1 MAEDLQIRIP
11 VKLGTENVLS
21 EIDGIKKTIAQDS
34 KYHLNVIAKISGN
47 SISVIQEQLS
57 ALASKKYEVNIG
69 TSVSNIQGQM
79 SQVQNNVANQIS
91 KINNKAVVKPTI
103 DISKTELDNLNIM
116 TNAFV
121 KTFDIKKLTDD
132 AKNQLQ
138 SLMRD
143 FQVANQQKDL
153 LGINKA
159 QTALENFAQTYGKA
173 FQNVEAI
180 TTFKDFKTQFQDI
193 GLAFTECDQ
202 SIKGLLGSAKQIREV
217 FGASWTKLISGKGG
231 VTDDSPIWK
240 LGNTL
245 DEIILNYRRSFLSL
259 KEDAQQTYTTI
270 EQLSQSDIN
279 QLFARIANISSSTNL
294 TPIAQ
299 EIKNITAN
307 FSDMNGV
314 LQLSETFFKQFTAN
328 GTNTSS
334 LDNILSKIG
343 LSYNVV
349 ADGTNNAISS
359 ISQFQT
365 LFNEVANAQ
374 KKFADGTNQVVNAE
388 KEVSNSTQKSNQI
401 ARDKIS
407 VIEQTIKASQEQT
420 TALKSMASEENK
432 ANSVSDHFRASFSNF
447 PTQIKLTTN
456 AINEAKNAF
465 IQYGEVSASSNKST
479 VVNDIIPEHFSSF
492 IVKVKSA
499 TGEVQRFKY
508 AFQNLGTNDAPNF
521 KYVLTNINEADAGI
535 KKLADD
541 IAKAKAEAQKTMAAF
556 DNKTQGKFVDLS
568 VYKNAKNALESI
580 TDFDSISK
588 FNNAMSELE
597 AHYQNITKY
606 TRSSNKSLNPF
617 INAVNDMAGI
627 DEEIKRIKLSAEGLQ
642 GKSKSLIGS
651 LGSLNNMASKV
662 RNYAVGTEEWAS
674 AYEKLKN
681 KMAQVK
687 DEIKTLRM
695 EQKVESSYAQKQQSM
710 YSVIEQRMKQINNLK
725 IQQLNTDKNTASIM
739 QKQIDA
745 YERQISS
752 KNANISKYGYKD
764 TESEKRLDNLRKE
777 LDYNLQI
784 AQSKAQY
791 KADTQS
797 QKDMAKNIEQVDK
810 YATSIEKAINNLN
823 KLKSN
828 GVFTK
833 NFNNSIVQAQVGE
846 IDSLIAKFSTFFT
859 KVQAVQN
866 TIKSTGI
873 IDSTQ
878 VATLSA
884 ELSTLTNE
892 YNKVTSS
899 VKNFQTELR
908 QTNGQ
913 QAQEQKNKVL
923 IAQLEAYAAANSKAM
938 KSNQTLK
945 SGLTPSQEINNMLT
959 ALKAGADS
967 SDWSKIQSNFKIVR
981 SEIKALGL
989 EGGTIFQNLWAQVKK
1004 FSRWMGITMVTTSIA
1019 REIRGLFTDV
1029 AELDTALVDL
1039 RKTFKGTSEDLEE
1052 FYYDANNIAKQLGVA
1067 TKEVINQAS
1076 AWSRLGFS
1084 TKETAI
1090 EMSKMSSIFASISPD
1105 MDTEEATDGLL
1116 SIIKAFDIDVN
1127 DVLDGVISKVNK
1139 VGNEFGTSNGEVV
1152 NMLTRSSSAMKEANN
1167 TLEETIA
1174 LETAAVEITRDA
1186 ESVGTAYKTLSMR
1199 LRGYDETTE
1208 EYSNDV
1214 EVLSGK
1220 IADLTK
1226 TASTPGGI
1234 SLFTDETKTTYKST
1248 VQLLREI
1255 SAIYDDLSD
1264 KTQAELLEVL
1274 AGKRQGQIVAATLN
1288 NWETVEKALTAM
1300 SNADGSAMQ
1309 EMEVIMDSVDYK
1321 ANKLKETFLG
1331 IGQDAIS
1338 RDFLKSILDSAT
1350 RLLETV
1356 SDTSSP
1362 LGIILNSVSG
1372 IADIVSNIV
1381 KNIGL
1386 IPTIF
1391 AGLSLKNV
1399 GEQNKHA
1406 RFCTATHNKYRE
1418 CNTFQNKVV
1427 KLLGNA
1433 KTLQPLIA

>member
-34 KYHLNVIAKISGN
+34 KYHLNVIAKISDN

-103 DISKTELDNLNIM
+103 DIPKTELDNLNIM

-138 SLMRD
+138 SLMRN

-173 FQNVEAI
+173 FQNVESI

-202 SIKGLLGSAKQIREV
+202 SIKGFLGSAKQIREV

-231 VTDDSPIWK
+231 VTDDSPLWK
-240 LGNTL
+240 LGSTL

-420 TALKSMASEENK
+420 TALKSMVSEENR
-432 ANSVSDHFRASFSNF
+432 ANSASDHFRASFSNF

-479 VVNDIIPEHFSSF
+479 VVNDVIPEHFSSF

-508 AFQNLGTNDAPNF
+508 AFQNLGTDDAPNF

-535 KKLADD
+535 KKLAED

-687 DEIKTLRM
+687 DEIKTLRI
-695 EQKVESSYAQKQQSM
+695 EQKVESSYTQKQQSM

-725 IQQLNTDKNTASIM
+725 IQQLNTDKNTASII

-833 NFNNSIVQAQVGE
+833 NSNNSTVQAQVGE
-846 IDSLIAKFSTFFT
+846 IDSLIAKFGTFFT
-859 KVQAVQN
+859 KVQAIQN

-878 VATLSA
+878 VTTLSA

-1004 FSRWMGITMVTTSIA
+1004 FSRWMGITMVTTSIT

-1052 FYYDANNIAKQLGVA
+1052 FYYDANDIAKQLGVA

-1139 VGNEFGTSNGEVV
+1139 VGKKLPKHMV
-1152 NMLTRSSSAMKEANN
+1152 
-1167 TLEETIA
+1167 
-1174 LETAAVEITRDA
+1174 
-1186 ESVGTAYKTLSMR
+1186 
-1199 LRGYDETTE
+1199 
-1208 EYSNDV
+1208 
-1214 EVLSGK
+1214 
-1220 IADLTK
+1220 
-1226 TASTPGGI
+1226 
-1234 SLFTDETKTTYKST
+1234 TY
-1248 VQLLREI
+1248 
-1255 SAIYDDLSD
+1255 
-1264 KTQAELLEVL
+1264 
-1274 AGKRQGQIVAATLN
+1274 G
-1288 NWETVEKALTAM
+1288 
-1300 SNADGSAMQ
+1300 
-1309 EMEVIMDSVDYK
+1309 
-1321 ANKLKETFLG
+1321 
-1331 IGQDAIS
+1331 
-1338 RDFLKSILDSAT
+1338 
-1350 RLLETV
+1350 
-1356 SDTSSP
+1356 
-1362 LGIILNSVSG
+1362 
-1372 IADIVSNIV
+1372 DI
-1381 KNIGL
+1381 
-1386 IPTIF
+1386 P
-1391 AGLSLKNV
+1391 
-1399 GEQNKHA
+1399 
-1406 RFCTATHNKYRE
+1406 
-1418 CNTFQNKVV
+1418 
-1427 KLLGNA
+1427 
-1433 KTLQPLIA
+1433 

>member
-34 KYHLNVIAKISGN
+34 KYHLNVIAKISDN
-47 SISVIQEQLS
+47 SIAVIQGQLS

-103 DISKTELDNLNIM
+103 DIPKTELDNLNIM

-173 FQNVEAI
+173 FQNVESI

-202 SIKGLLGSAKQIREV
+202 SIKGFLGSAKQIREV

-231 VTDDSPIWK
+231 VTDDSPLWK
-240 LGNTL
+240 LGSTL

-328 GTNTSS
+328 GANTSS

-420 TALKSMASEENK
+420 TALKSMVSEENR
-432 ANSVSDHFRASFSNF
+432 ANSASDHFRASFSNF

-479 VVNDIIPEHFSSF
+479 VVNDVIPEHFSSF

-508 AFQNLGTNDAPNF
+508 AFQNLGTDDAPNF

-617 INAVNDMAGI
+617 INAVNDMTGI

-725 IQQLNTDKNTASIM
+725 IQQLNTDKNTASII
-739 QKQIDA
+739 QKQIDV

-833 NFNNSIVQAQVGE
+833 NSNNSTVQSQVSE
-846 IDSLIAKFSTFFT
+846 IDSLIAKFGTFFT

-866 TIKSTGI
+866 TIKSTGV
-873 IDSTQ
+873 IDNTQ

-899 VKNFQTELR
+899 AKNFQTELR

-923 IAQLEAYAAANSKAM
+923 IAQLEAYTAANSKAM

-1052 FYYDANNIAKQLGVA
+1052 FYYDANDIAKQLGVT

-1076 AWSRLGFS
+1076 AWSRLGYN
-1084 TKETAI
+1084 TKEAAI
-1090 EMSKMSSIFASISPD
+1090 GMSKMSSIFASISPD

-1199 LRGYDETTE
+1199 LRGYDEETE
-1208 EYSNDV
+1208 SYTNDV

-1264 KTQAELLEVL
+1264 KTQAELLEVI
-1274 AGKRQGQIVAATLN
+1274 AGRRLPGCIVICA
-1288 NWETVEKALTAM
+1288 
-1300 SNADGSAMQ
+1300 
-1309 EMEVIMDSVDYK
+1309 
-1321 ANKLKETFLG
+1321 
-1331 IGQDAIS
+1331 
-1338 RDFLKSILDSAT
+1338 
-1350 RLLETV
+1350 
-1356 SDTSSP
+1356 
-1362 LGIILNSVSG
+1362 
-1372 IADIVSNIV
+1372 
-1381 KNIGL
+1381 
-1386 IPTIF
+1386 
-1391 AGLSLKNV
+1391 
-1399 GEQNKHA
+1399 
-1406 RFCTATHNKYRE
+1406 
-1418 CNTFQNKVV
+1418 
-1427 KLLGNA
+1427 
-1433 KTLQPLIA
+1433 

>member
-11 VKLGTENVLS
+11 VKLGTENVLT

-34 KYHLNVIAKISGN
+34 KYHLNVIAKISDN
-47 SISVIQEQLS
+47 SISVIQGQLS
-57 ALASKKYEVNIG
+57 ALAAKKYEVNIG
-69 TSVSNIQGQM
+69 ASVSNIQGQM
-79 SQVQNNVANQIS
+79 SQVQNNVTNQIS
-91 KINNKAVVKPTI
+91 KINNKAVVKPII
-103 DISKTELDNLNIM
+103 DIPKTELDNLNIM

-159 QTALENFAQTYGKA
+159 QAALENFAQTYGKA

-180 TTFKDFKTQFQDI
+180 TVFKDFKTQFQDI

-202 SIKGLLGSAKQIREV
+202 SIKGCLGSAKQIREV

-231 VTDDSPIWK
+231 VTDDSPIWA

-374 KKFADGTNQVVNAE
+374 KQFADGTNQVVNAE
-388 KEVSNSTQKSNQI
+388 KSVSNSTQKSNQI

-508 AFQNLGTNDAPNF
+508 AFQNLGTGDAPNF

-617 INAVNDMAGI
+617 INAVNDMTGI

-695 EQKVESSYAQKQQSM
+695 EQKVESSYVQKQQSM

-725 IQQLNTDKNTASIM
+725 IQQLNTDKNTASII

-777 LDYNLQI
+777 LDYTLQI

-833 NFNNSIVQAQVGE
+833 NSNNSTVQSQVSE
-846 IDSLIAKFSTFFT
+846 IDSLIAKFGTFFT

-866 TIKSTGI
+866 TIKSTGV
-873 IDSTQ
+873 IDNTQ

-899 VKNFQTELR
+899 AKNFQTELR

-923 IAQLEAYAAANSKAM
+923 IAQLEAYAVANSKAM

-1052 FYYDANNIAKQLGVA
+1052 FYYDANDIAKQLGVT

-1076 AWSRLGFS
+1076 AWSRLGYN
-1084 TKETAI
+1084 TKEAAI
-1090 EMSKMSSIFASISPD
+1090 GMSKMSSIFASISPD

-1199 LRGYDETTE
+1199 LRG
-1208 EYSNDV
+1208 
-1214 EVLSGK
+1214 
-1220 IADLTK
+1220 
-1226 TASTPGGI
+1226 
-1234 SLFTDETKTTYKST
+1234 
-1248 VQLLREI
+1248 
-1255 SAIYDDLSD
+1255 
-1264 KTQAELLEVL
+1264 
-1274 AGKRQGQIVAATLN
+1274 
-1288 NWETVEKALTAM
+1288 
-1300 SNADGSAMQ
+1300 
-1309 EMEVIMDSVDYK
+1309 
-1321 ANKLKETFLG
+1321 
-1331 IGQDAIS
+1331 
-1338 RDFLKSILDSAT
+1338 
-1350 RLLETV
+1350 
-1356 SDTSSP
+1356 
-1362 LGIILNSVSG
+1362 
-1372 IADIVSNIV
+1372 
-1381 KNIGL
+1381 
-1386 IPTIF
+1386 
-1391 AGLSLKNV
+1391 
-1399 GEQNKHA
+1399 
-1406 RFCTATHNKYRE
+1406 
-1418 CNTFQNKVV
+1418 
-1427 KLLGNA
+1427 
-1433 KTLQPLIA
+1433 KTLPPYSESYMPCA

>member
-11 VKLGTENVLS
+11 VKLGTENVLT

-34 KYHLNVIAKISGN
+34 KYHLNVIAKISDN
-47 SISVIQEQLS
+47 SISVIQGQLS

-69 TSVSNIQGQM
+69 ASVSNIQGQM
-79 SQVQNNVANQIS
+79 SQVQNNVTNQIS

-103 DISKTELDNLNIM
+103 DIPKTELDNLNIM

-180 TTFKDFKTQFQDI
+180 TVFKDFKTQFQDI

-202 SIKGLLGSAKQIREV
+202 SIKGFLGSAKQIREV

-231 VTDDSPIWK
+231 VTDDSPLWK
-240 LGNTL
+240 LGSTL

-259 KEDAQQTYTTI
+259 REDAQQTYTTI

-359 ISQFQT
+359 VSQFQT

-420 TALKSMASEENK
+420 TALKSMVSEENR
-432 ANSVSDHFRASFSNF
+432 ANSASDHFRTSFSNF

-479 VVNDIIPEHFSSF
+479 VVNDVIPEHFSSF

-508 AFQNLGTNDAPNF
+508 AFQNLGTDDAPNF

-597 AHYQNITKY
+597 AHYQNIAKY

-617 INAVNDMAGI
+617 INAVNDMTGI

-725 IQQLNTDKNTASIM
+725 IQQLNTDKNTAFII

-777 LDYNLQI
+777 LDYTLQI

-791 KADTQS
+791 KVDTQS

-833 NFNNSIVQAQVGE
+833 NSNNSTVQSQVSE
-846 IDSLIAKFSTFFT
+846 IDSLIAKFGTFFT

-866 TIKSTGI
+866 TIKSTGV
-873 IDSTQ
+873 IDNTQ

-899 VKNFQTELR
+899 AKNFQTELR

-913 QAQEQKNKVL
+913 QAQEQKNRVL
-923 IAQLEAYAAANSKAM
+923 IAQLEAYAVANSKAM

-1052 FYYDANNIAKQLGVA
+1052 FYYDANDIAKQLGVT
-1067 TKEVINQAS
+1067 TKEVISQAS

-1084 TKETAI
+1084 TKEASI

-1174 LETAAVEITRDA
+1174 LETAAVEIARDA
-1186 ESVGTAYKTLSMR
+1186 DSVGTAYKTLSMR
-1199 LRGYDETTE
+1199 LRGYDEETE
-1208 EYSNDV
+1208 SYTNDV

-1264 KTQAELLEVL
+1264 KTQAELLEVI
-1274 AGKRQGQIVAATLN
+1274 AGRRLPGYIVICA
-1288 NWETVEKALTAM
+1288 
-1300 SNADGSAMQ
+1300 
-1309 EMEVIMDSVDYK
+1309 
-1321 ANKLKETFLG
+1321 
-1331 IGQDAIS
+1331 
-1338 RDFLKSILDSAT
+1338 
-1350 RLLETV
+1350 
-1356 SDTSSP
+1356 
-1362 LGIILNSVSG
+1362 
-1372 IADIVSNIV
+1372 
-1381 KNIGL
+1381 
-1386 IPTIF
+1386 
-1391 AGLSLKNV
+1391 
-1399 GEQNKHA
+1399 
-1406 RFCTATHNKYRE
+1406 
-1418 CNTFQNKVV
+1418 
-1427 KLLGNA
+1427 
-1433 KTLQPLIA
+1433 

>member
-34 KYHLNVIAKISGN
+34 KYHLNVIAKISDN

-79 SQVQNNVANQIS
+79 SQMQNNVANQIS

-121 KTFDIKKLTDD
+121 KTFDIKKLTDN

-180 TTFKDFKTQFQDI
+180 TIFKDFKTQFQDI

-202 SIKGLLGSAKQIREV
+202 SIKGCLGSAKQIREV

-231 VTDDSPIWK
+231 VTEDSPIWA

-420 TALKSMASEENK
+420 TALKSMVSEENR
-432 ANSVSDHFRASFSNF
+432 ANSASDHFRASFSNF

-479 VVNDIIPEHFSSF
+479 VVNDVIPEHFSSF

-508 AFQNLGTNDAPNF
+508 AFQNLGTDDAPNF

-556 DNKTQGKFVDLS
+556 DNKTQGKFIDLS

-725 IQQLNTDKNTASIM
+725 IQQLNTDKNTASII

-777 LDYNLQI
+777 LDYTLQI

-791 KADTQS
+791 KVDTQS

-833 NFNNSIVQAQVGE
+833 NSNNSTVQSQVSE
-846 IDSLIAKFSTFFT
+846 IDSLIAKFGTFFT

-866 TIKSTGI
+866 TIKSTGV
-873 IDSTQ
+873 IDNTQ

-899 VKNFQTELR
+899 AKNFQTELR

-1052 FYYDANNIAKQLGVA
+1052 FYYDANDIAKQLGVA

-1084 TKETAI
+1084 TKEAAI

-1234 SLFTDETKTTYKST
+1234 SLFTDSSKTTYKST

-1274 AGKRQGQIVAATLN
+1274 AGRRLPVYIVICA
-1288 NWETVEKALTAM
+1288 
-1300 SNADGSAMQ
+1300 
-1309 EMEVIMDSVDYK
+1309 
-1321 ANKLKETFLG
+1321 
-1331 IGQDAIS
+1331 
-1338 RDFLKSILDSAT
+1338 
-1350 RLLETV
+1350 
-1356 SDTSSP
+1356 
-1362 LGIILNSVSG
+1362 
-1372 IADIVSNIV
+1372 
-1381 KNIGL
+1381 
-1386 IPTIF
+1386 
-1391 AGLSLKNV
+1391 
-1399 GEQNKHA
+1399 
-1406 RFCTATHNKYRE
+1406 
-1418 CNTFQNKVV
+1418 
-1427 KLLGNA
+1427 
-1433 KTLQPLIA
+1433 